1 MPIPARDIFFAPF
14 RLEAESGRL
23 WNGASELAIRPKT
36 LAVLRHLTE
45 HAGRLVTVAD
55 LVQTVW
61 ADSHG
66 SAPLVKGCVRELR
79 KLLGDD
85 PAAPRYIETMGRRGY
100 RFIAPIDAV
109 SPASALA
116 WASSHP
122 GSTFVGRR
130 IELEQLASWL
140 DVACAGRRQL
150 VFVSGEPGVGKT
162 TLAGHFLASAV
173 ALHDVRVARGQCVEH
188 HGVGEPYLPVLQ
200 ALARLCRGPGGNRV
214 LDVLGRYA
222 PTWLAQMPPL
232 LSAADREQLLARVA
246 GTDRERMLHEMCDA
260 VEAFAA
266 ERPFILWLDDLQ
278 WSDPSTIDL
287 MSSLALRA
295 ERARLLVLCAYRPAE
310 VVVSGHPLGAARRT
324 LLSSGHA
331 HELALPAL
339 SGADVQRYLS
349 LRFLANTFPPAL
361 GATMID
367 ITDGNPLFVSS
378 LLDELVARRVLVEE
392 DGIWRLRKRVESL
405 GEVFPPSVRHLI
417 ERQVE
422 SLADGDRRILEA
434 GSVAGHE
441 FSAGA
446 VAAVLGL
453 DADAVDERLQSLRET
468 ANLVNP
474 HGLDSPP
481 ERATSGRYVF
491 AHALHARVLYDR
503 LSPARRALLHRRLG
517 EAQEAAWGDR
527 SDEIAAELSLHFER
541 GGVAPCAIRCLRV
554 AAENAARRLAGT
566 EAIAHLTRAL
576 GLVDHLAR
584 RERPIEELRLQ
595 MALGLML
602 MNSRGRAAEVERAYR
617 RAADLSR
624 RIGNR
629 PELYRTL
636 RGLHRITLIRGDIGR
651 AMTMARKG
659 VAMARQS
666 GDPEERL
673 EAHVALGV
681 TLFYAGR
688 LVPARAALAKGL
700 RLRGDMFAD
709 SPAFRMLDHAIVVRA
724 HLCLLAWLLAD
735 EPAMLEHLSEMQR
748 QATASG
754 QPLAIAY
761 SHIGSAML
769 HHLSRDA
776 DAVRVHAEALLA
788 VSAEHG
794 FSLLEALARC
804 ERGWALAVGS
814 GQESGM
820 EEIRAGSRQWQATG
834 AEFLVPY
841 QLALLC
847 EAQAAVG
854 SLDTA
859 LATIE
864 QALVVVDRTGER
876 WWQAELLRLRGDVR
890 AGIALAV
897 RGVCRSRGRRAALA
911 SLREATALA
920 RRQGAR
926 ALVHRARESLDRLA

>member
-1 MPIPARDIFFAPF
+1 MPIPGRDIFFAPF
-14 RLEAESGRL
+14 RLEAESGRF
-23 WNGASELAIRPKT
+23 WNGTRELAIRPKT

-55 LVQTVW
+55 VAHAVW

-66 SAPLVKGCVRELR
+66 SALLVKGCVRELR

-85 PAAPRYIETMGRRGY
+85 PTAPRYIETMGRRGY

-109 SPASALA
+109 SPTSAWA

-122 GSTFVGRR
+122 DSTFVGRR
-130 IELEQLASWL
+130 IELGQLGSWL
-140 DVACAGRRQL
+140 DVSCTGTRQI
-150 VFVSGEPGVGKT
+150 VFVSGEPGIGKT
-162 TLAGHFLASAV
+162 TLARHFLASAV
-173 ALHDVRVARGQCVEH
+173 AVHDLRVARGQCIALY
-188 HGVGEPYLPVLQ
+188 GLGEPYLPVLQ
-200 ALARLCRGPGGNRV
+200 ALATLCRGPGGDRA

-222 PTWLAQMPPL
+222 PTWLAQMTPL
-232 LSAADREQLLARVA
+232 LSTADRERLLARVA
-246 GTDRERMLHEMCDA
+246 GTNRERMLHEMCDA

-287 MSSLALRA
+287 MSSLALRT
-295 ERARLLVLCAYRPAE
+295 ERARLLVLGTYRPVE
-310 VVVSGHPLGAARRT
+310 VVVSGHPLGAVRRT

-339 SGADVQRYLS
+339 SGADVGRYLS
-349 LRFLANTFPPAL
+349 LRFPANTFPPTL
-361 GATMID
+361 GPMLLD
-367 ITDGNPLFVSS
+367 ITDGNPLFLAS

-392 DGIWRLRKRVESL
+392 GGTWALGGRVESL
-405 GEVFPPSVRHLI
+405 GEVFPPSLRHLI

-422 SLADGDRRILEA
+422 SLPDGDQRILEA

-446 VAAVLGL
+446 LAAVLGL
-453 DADAVDERLQSLRET
+453 DADDVDERLQSLTHT
-468 ANLVNP
+468 ANLVSP
-474 HGLDSPP
+474 RGLDSPP
-481 ERATSGRYVF
+481 GRATSGRHAF

-503 LSPARRALLHRRLG
+503 LSPARRAFLHRRLG

-541 GGVAPCAIRCLRV
+541 GGVAPCAIRYLRV
-554 AAENAARRLAGT
+554 AGENAARRLAGP
-566 EAIAHLTRAL
+566 EAIGHLTRAL

-584 RERPIEELRLQ
+584 RERPLEELRLQ

-602 MNSRGRAAEVERAYR
+602 MNSRGEAADVDRAYR

-624 RIGNR
+624 RIGSR

-636 RGLHRITLIRGDIGR
+636 RGLHRMTLIRGDIGR

-659 VAMARQS
+659 VAMARNS
-666 GDPEERL
+666 GDQEERL

-688 LVPARAALAKGL
+688 LAPAREALEKGL
-700 RLRGDMFAD
+700 RLRGDMPSD
-709 SPAFRMLDHAIVVRA
+709 SPAFRMLDHAIVIRS

-735 EPAMLEHLSEMQR
+735 EPGMREQLFEMQR
-748 QATASG
+748 HAAASG

-761 SHIGSAML
+761 SHISAAML
-769 HHLSRDA
+769 HQLSRDA
-776 DAVRVHAEALLA
+776 DAVRVDTDALLA

-794 FSLLEALARC
+794 FSLLVALARC
-804 ERGWALAVGS
+804 ERGWAQAVGR
-814 GQESGM
+814 GQESGV
-820 EEIRAGSRQWQATG
+820 EEIRAGSRQWQEKG

-841 QLALLC
+841 QLALLG

-854 SLDTA
+854 SLHAA

-864 QALVVVDRTGER
+864 QALGVVEQTGER
-876 WWQAELLRLRGDVR
+876 WWQPELLRLRGEMR
-890 AGIALAV
+890 AGIALEA
-897 RGVCRSRGRRAALA
+897 REAHPFRGRRTAVASVRKAA
-911 SLREATALA
+911 ALA

-926 ALVHRARESLDRLA
+926 ALVHRARESLDRLT